1 MAKVL
6 IIGPEF
12 YDYNL
17 SIERAFKNL
26 GFETK
31 VLGYHGNMAASPKE
45 RLNYHLAFNKEKFF
59 AKKKQQFNEHIT
71 AIHKSFS
78 PDIVFIIHGG
88 DIFEETIA
96 GLKGSKKVLWM
107 MDSISRTKEQYPI
120 TKVVDYNF
128 FFEKTDIDVLWKQ
141 GKRESWFLPL
151 ALDEE
156 VYFPTV
162 KKGDID
168 ILFIGALYEN
178 RIKLLEKV
186 ANEFKNKS
194 IKVYGTYY
202 SPLRRPG
209 HHLFRTNKN
218 VFMNKNIAP
227 KEVNLLYNRSNICLN
242 IHHSQ
247 SKYGVNQ
254 RFFEI
259 NGSKAFQLV
268 DENPYISD
276 YFPKEQVMTYKTE
289 QQMLEK
295 INYAL
300 ENPAIA
306 NKMAEELYN
315 TILSNH
321 TFTHRIRFV
330 LDTINSGKK
339 MK

>member
-1 MAKVL
+1 MQKVL

-31 VLGYHGNMAASPKE
+31 VLGYYANTAASSTE
-45 RLNYHLAFNKEKFF
+45 RLSYHLARNKDDFFEKR
-59 AKKKQQFNEHIT
+59 KKQFNDTVTATHI
-71 AIHKSFS
+71 SFK

-88 DIFEETIA
+88 DVYPETITN
-96 GLKGSKKVLWM
+96 LKGSKKVLWM

-120 TKVVDYNF
+120 TKAVDYNF
-128 FFEKTDIDVLWKQ
+128 FFEKTDIEVLWKQ
-141 GKRESWFLPL
+141 GKKESWFLPL
-151 ALDEE
+151 ALDEK
-156 VYFPTV
+156 VYFPTE

-186 ANEFKNKS
+186 AQEFKTHA

-202 SPLRRPG
+202 SPLRRPV
-209 HHLFRTNKN
+209 HHLFRNNKH
-218 VFMNKNIAP
+218 VFMNKNITP
-227 KEVNLLYNRSNICLN
+227 QEVNVLYNRSNICFN

-276 YFPKEQVMTYKTE
+276 YFQQEEVMTYKSE

-295 INYAL
+295 ISYAL
-300 ENPAIA
+300 QHPAVVNKIAENSYQAI
-306 NKMAEELYN
+306 
-315 TILSNH
+315 ISRH
-321 TFTHRIRFV
+321 TFTHRIQFV
-330 LDTINSGKK
+330 LDIINAGKQ
-339 MK
+339 